1 MDGEKDIKAMTP
13 PKKKP
18 HVLTNATL
26 HMVLRALLTPPDPPP
41 PARPTHER

>member
-13 PKKKP
+13 PKKTTRS
-18 HVLTNATL
+18 HECNFA
-26 HMVLRALLTPPDPPP
+26 HGFEGFINPPDLPP